1 MCACRYIVVRK
12 QKNKQ
17 VRRVFRKFVMSI
29 ANMDNL
35 REQVMINQFVLV
47 AGCQAE
53 RAKQLLSAAKWQ
65 FEVLRSSLVF
75 VLLITAHSYILLSEK
90 LLLMKGSLKL

>member
-1 MCACRYIVVRK
+1 
-12 QKNKQ
+12 
-17 VRRVFRKFVMSI
+17 MSI

-75 VLLITAHSYILLSEK
+75 AFADYCAFVHFVKRKAIVNEGFTKTVSFYVFLL
-90 LLLMKGSLKL
+90 

>member
-1 MCACRYIVVRK
+1 
-12 QKNKQ
+12 
-17 VRRVFRKFVMSI
+17 
-29 ANMDNL
+29 MDNL

-65 FEVLRSSLVF
+65 FEVCFLYIVVWLQIS
-75 VLLITAHSYILLSEK
+75 VLLHSVCCHCVSRNNVSK
-90 LLLMKGSLKL
+90 

>member
-1 MCACRYIVVRK
+1 
-12 QKNKQ
+12 
-17 VRRVFRKFVMSI
+17 
-29 ANMDNL
+29 MDNL

-65 FEVLRSSLVF
+65 FEVALVF
-75 VLLITAHSYILLSEK
+75 GSCHCLRLLRIAHNLRLVQLLSGI
-90 LLLMKGSLKL
+90 LPTCTR

>member
-1 MCACRYIVVRK
+1 MIFLIVK
-12 QKNKQ
+12 
-17 VRRVFRKFVMSI
+17 SI
-29 ANMDNL
+29 VQMDNL

-65 FEVLRSSLVF
+65 FEVCSASSD
-75 VLLITAHSYILLSEK
+75 
-90 LLLMKGSLKL
+90 